1 MDLVYVSAWL
11 ALVLLSVGV
20 STKQDLLEQ
29 IKSVEQ
35 LLEGIEN
42 DADVEGL
49 PELQPSQAVR
59 NIDKEIKD
67 DPNDNILEVDLQRSL
82 ELLAKASNRGNA
94 ILKTLGEHPEEKKNI
109 TVHNGKFGPYV
120 KCGKI
125 NASIMSNSTP
135 DTVTLNE
142 AIDLIN
148 TRKIKMG
155 IKKTKKTK
163 SK

>member
-1 MDLVYVSAWL
+1 MYGPYVL
-11 ALVLLSVGV
+11 HDKKYKAL
-20 STKQDLLEQ
+20 E
-29 IKSVEQ
+29 
-35 LLEGIEN
+35 
-42 DADVEGL
+42 
-49 PELQPSQAVR
+49 
-59 NIDKEIKD
+59 KD
-67 DPNDNILEVDLQRSL
+67 DNILEVDLQRSL